1 MPKGSINILNDELQG
16 NIFRKVAENL
26 FLDID
31 RPFRT
36 LAELK
41 ERIEASKQWEVYKL
55 NLRKSKSKSKSLEKS
70 IKAFFAC

>member
-1 MPKGSINILNDELQG
+1 MLNDELQG
-16 NIFRKVAENL
+16 NIFTKVAENL

-55 NLRKSKSKSKSLEKS
+55 NLRKSKSKSLEKS